1 MAAFAEGWSLIEL
14 LREEQ
19 GNVPEAALS
28 RHLERYGL
36 AQPTVHAF
44 VKEEVRSER
53 IRQELETL
61 KSRFKGSAKPALYG
75 VPIGIK
81 DLLHAEGLRT
91 SAGSALPSSVL
102 TAAEGSFILRL
113 REQGAWIAGKTETE
127 EFAYAGPIPTRN
139 PHAPERTPG
148 GSSAGS
154 AASVASGMCPV
165 AIGTQTLRSITAPA
179 SFCGVA
185 GFKPSYGRIPMD
197 GIIVLAPSFDT
208 AGIFTADAASM
219 AAVAPHLIPDWSSLQ
234 LQEEAQ
240 IDPDRKPVL
249 GIPDGIYMKFMSD
262 NVQRAFQRQT
272 DMLQSAGYTIAAV
285 TMPWDDEWISGDAML
300 RFVQGE
306 MARVHDQ
313 WFEEYS
319 GHYGDAVR
327 QAILQ
332 GKTIGEEELDRY
344 RKGQL
349 PLRHKL
355 AEFRRSQGIDLW
367 ISPSQGGVAPQHG
380 ERTGWPGMT
389 AIWTYAGLPT
399 ISLPGGQAEGMPL
412 GFQCIAE
419 FGQDEMLLH
428 HAVRIAQLLQQ
439 SS

>member
-1 MAAFAEGWSLIEL
+1 MAAFAEGWSLTGL
-14 LREEQ
+14 LRGDQ

-36 AQPTVHAF
+36 AEPTVHAF
-44 VKEEVRSER
+44 VKEENRSER
-53 IRQELETL
+53 IRRELETL
-61 KSRFKGSAKPALYG
+61 KSRFKGSVKPALYG
-75 VPIGIK
+75 VPVGIK
-81 DLLHAEGLRT
+81 DLLHAEGLWT
-91 SAGSALPSSVL
+91 SAGSALSSSVL
-102 TAAEGSFILRL
+102 TAAEGSFIRRL
-113 REQGAWIAGKTETE
+113 REKGAWIAGKTETE
-127 EFAYAGPIPTRN
+127 EFAYAGPFPTRN

-185 GFKPSYGRIPMD
+185 GFKPSYGRILMD

-219 AAVAPHLIPDWSSLQ
+219 AVVAPHLIADWSPPVQ
-234 LQEEAQ
+234 GEYQ
-240 IDPDRKPVL
+240 IDPGRKPVL

-262 NVQRAFQRQT
+262 NVQSAFQRQT
-272 DMLQSAGYTIAAV
+272 DMLQRAGYTIAAV
-285 TMPWDDEWISGDAML
+285 TMPWDDEWISGDGML

-306 MARVHDQ
+306 MAREHDQ
-313 WFEEYS
+313 WFDEYS
-319 GHYGDAVR
+319 ERYGEAVR
-327 QAILQ
+327 QGILQ
-332 GKTIGEEELDRY
+332 GKTISEEELDRY

-367 ISPSQGGVAPQHG
+367 ISPSQGGVAPPHG

-399 ISLPGGQAEGMPL
+399 LSLPGGQAEGMPL